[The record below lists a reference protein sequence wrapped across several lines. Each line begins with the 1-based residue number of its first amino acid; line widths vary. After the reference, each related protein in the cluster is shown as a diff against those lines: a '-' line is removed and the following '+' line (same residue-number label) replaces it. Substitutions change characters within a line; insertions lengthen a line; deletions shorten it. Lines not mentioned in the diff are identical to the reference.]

1 MRFALLISN
10 STTDTITPIMTSYV
24 ARTNNGFIEGQ
35 ECVTAKL
42 QALGGTFN
50 EMVPA
55 DLFQDESINLTRQ
68 VKDFSRIETIFT
80 DYTQSFQIPATDINN
95 GIFANYFSENIE
107 FPTWNPNLRLPAS
120 IEIYGMP
127 VFYGSLEM
135 LSVDFSNG
143 LPQSYSVVFYGQVK
157 NLTSTWGE
165 KTLDEIDWSAYD
177 HTIDNATAEASWTG
191 GLFAGKVIWDIK
203 DYNQGWVY
211 SKYAIN
217 NNIYFGDGIT
227 YLDLRPSIRLK
238 NMVEHVFNQVGYSMS
253 GTLFSRGEFTNLYVT
268 PMGNAGPLL
277 DYTALQYGLFDAE
290 NITPVTINP
299 YPTTKSTWSTLPLG
313 VNIISNPSGSW
324 NAGTFEYTMPING
337 DYAFQVD
344 ITQISALPLV
354 VNQYNALLNGVFLD
368 SLSGNDAGLNVWTI
382 YVRKATKGDKFKI
395 VYNAFKTSQIS
406 GEIRCTYSPYNVK
419 PAVVMAEAMPKI
431 KVTDF
436 INSVLQTFNAVILPN
451 GQNGFA
457 IHNIEDWYNAGANKD
472 YTTYIDF
479 TKMTH
484 KKMDI
489 PSSISMKHKSGES
502 QSDLFFKNTY
512 SREYGS
518 ISFRPDVDF
527 ASAEMKI
534 ETLFNVFPP
543 QRMNM
548 INQSGIKISETDID
562 MPVILNNDGKGVQQD
577 LLLFYF
583 QDYKVVTYP
592 YRWAGTT
599 KTYQPVSMPY
609 TNTPTT
615 GASSVTCSFGLE
627 ASAVGDMP
635 TQTIYM
641 NFWNEFV
648 SRLYS
653 TRSRVVICSGY
664 VPVGEWINMSL
675 NDSIVISGN
684 YYKIQKIDYDILTEE
699 AKLELITYPKVN
711 KIAVTGVT
719 GRRPTIGYP
728 VLNAEGKTYIDG
740 IPLSLGITNAQIFGG
755 VLVTDA
761 QPMQEYNYSMNQ
773 MLDAM
778 MGNYLRQVTI
788 SKATMWTTA
797 DYNLTISNVAQNLTY
812 TDEGIEGQNNLYTP
826 TIATGTITINQSGQ
840 YRVRAWAV
848 LDTSGSHDVEF
859 VIALNGIETEGYW
872 RIELNHIQTANCE
885 TIVNIPDT
893 GVISFSARSNDG
905 GTHTMTIKKSNIT
918 IEKMF

>member
-1 MRFALLISN
+1 
-10 STTDTITPIMTSYV
+10 
-24 ARTNNGFIEGQ
+24 
-35 ECVTAKL
+35 
-42 QALGGTFN
+42 
-50 EMVPA
+50 
-55 DLFQDESINLTRQ
+55 
-68 VKDFSRIETIFT
+68 
-80 DYTQSFQIPATDINN
+80 
-95 GIFANYFSENIE
+95 
-107 FPTWNPNLRLPAS
+107 
-120 IEIYGMP
+120 
-127 VFYGSLEM
+127 
-135 LSVDFSNG
+135 
-143 LPQSYSVVFYGQVK
+143 
-157 NLTSTWGE
+157 
-165 KTLDEIDWSAYD
+165 
-177 HTIDNATAEASWTG
+177 
-191 GLFAGKVIWDIK
+191 
-203 DYNQGWVY
+203 
-211 SKYAIN
+211 
-217 NNIYFGDGIT
+217 
-227 YLDLRPSIRLK
+227 
-238 NMVEHVFNQVGYSMS
+238 
-253 GTLFSRGEFTNLYVT
+253 
-268 PMGNAGPLL
+268 
-277 DYTALQYGLFDAE
+277 
-290 NITPVTINP
+290 
-299 YPTTKSTWSTLPLG
+299 
-313 VNIISNPSGSW
+313 
-324 NAGTFEYTMPING
+324 
-337 DYAFQVD
+337 
-344 ITQISALPLV
+344 
-354 VNQYNALLNGVFLD
+354 
-368 SLSGNDAGLNVWTI
+368 
-382 YVRKATKGDKFKI
+382 
-395 VYNAFKTSQIS
+395 
-406 GEIRCTYSPYNVK
+406 
-419 PAVVMAEAMPKI
+419 
-431 KVTDF
+431 
-436 INSVLQTFNAVILPN
+436 
-451 GQNGFA
+451 
-457 IHNIEDWYNAGANKD
+457 
-472 YTTYIDF
+472 
-479 TKMTH
+479 
-484 KKMDI
+484 
-489 PSSISMKHKSGES
+489 
-502 QSDLFFKNTY
+502 
-512 SREYGS
+512 
-518 ISFRPDVDF
+518 
-527 ASAEMKI
+527 MKI

-583 QDYKVVTYP
+583 QDYKVVTHP

-711 KIAVTGVT
+711 KISVTGVT
-719 GRRPTIGYP
+719 GRKPTIGYP

-872 RIELNHIQTANCE
+872 R
-885 TIVNIPDT
+885 V
-893 GVISFSARSNDG
+893 
-905 GTHTMTIKKSNIT
+905 
-918 IEKMF
+918 

>member
-1 MRFALLISN
+1 MRFALLIGN
-10 STTDTITPIMTSYV
+10 STTDTITPIVTSLV
-24 ARTNNGFIEGQ
+24 ARSISGYIEGQ
-35 ECVTAKL
+35 ECLTAKL
-42 QALGGTFN
+42 IALGGSFS
-50 EMVPA
+50 EMIPA

-95 GIFANYFSENIE
+95 GIFANYFAENIE

-157 NLTSTWGE
+157 NLTSVWGE
-165 KTLDEIDWSAYD
+165 KTLDEIDWSYYN
-177 HTIDNATAEASWTG
+177 HTIDNATVESSWTG
-191 GLFAGKVIWDIK
+191 GLFGGQIIWDFK
-203 DYNQGWVY
+203 DYNQGWTY
-211 SKYAIN
+211 SKYAID

-238 NMVEHVFNQVGYSMS
+238 NMIEYVFTKAGYTMG
-253 GTLFSRGEFTNLYVT
+253 GTLFSRSEFTNLYVT
-268 PMGNAGPLL
+268 PMGNAGPLV
-277 DYTALQYGLFDAE
+277 DYSDFQYGLFEAQ
-290 NITPVTINP
+290 NISPVTINP
-299 YPTTKSTWSTLPLG
+299 YLTTKITWSALPLG
-313 VNIISNPSGSW
+313 VNVISNPSGSW
-324 NAGTFEYTMPING
+324 NAGTFEYTIPING
-337 DYAFQVD
+337 DYEFSVD
-344 ITQISALPLV
+344 ITQTSASPLV
-354 VNQYNALLNGVFLD
+354 ANQYKASLNGIFVD
-368 SLSGNDAGLNVWTI
+368 TLSGNDASLTPWTI
-382 YVRKATKGDKFKI
+382 YLRKATKGSKFKI
-395 VYNAFKTSQIS
+395 VYNAFKISQIS
-406 GEIRCTYSPYNVK
+406 GDISCTYSPYNVK
-419 PAVVMAEAMPKI
+419 PAVVMSEAMPKI

-436 INSVLQTFNAVILPN
+436 VNSVLQTFNAVILPN

-472 YTTYIDF
+472 YTSYIDF

-502 QSDLFFKNTY
+502 QPDLFFKNTM

-518 ISFRPDVDF
+518 ITFRPDVDF

-534 ETLFNVFPP
+534 ESIFNVFPP

-548 INQSGIKISETDID
+548 VNQVGIKMSETDID

-609 TNTPTT
+609 TNTPTS

-635 TQTIYM
+635 TQTFYM

-664 VPVGEWINMSL
+664 IPVGEWINMSL
-675 NDSIVISGN
+675 NDNIVISGN

-711 KIAVTGVT
+711 KISISGVT
-719 GRRPTIGYP
+719 GRKPVIGYP
-728 VLNAEGKTYIDG
+728 VLNSEGKTYIDG
-740 IPLSLGITNAQIFGG
+740 VPLSLGIANAQIFGG

-778 MGNYLRQVTI
+778 MGNYLRQITI
-788 SKATMWTTA
+788 SKATMWRTTS
-797 DYNLTISNVAQNLTY
+797 NVVVISNTASTLTY
-812 TDEGIEGQNNLYTP
+812 ENVGIEGQNNLITANN
-826 TIATGTITINQSGQ
+826 TTGEFTINQSGQ
-840 YRVRAWAV
+840 YRIRAWAV
-848 LDTSGSHDVEF
+848 INISGSHDVQL
-859 VIALNGIETEGYW
+859 IILLNGIETEGYY
-872 RIELNHIQTANCE
+872 RIQLNHLITANCD

-893 GVISFSARSNDG
+893 GVIKLIAKTDEA
-905 GTHTMTIKKSNIT
+905 GTHPLTIEKSNIT